1 MSIADSTADSAHRVL
16 LQHGPNPVVGSS
28 EFDSSLTS
36 ALLSLSTPF
45 VQGSSSASRP
55 NYSEDSLDP
64 EEEEPVY
71 RYQPGDDDPMD
82 CVKRDPSRV
91 ACVYRGEAPLTK
103 KDFRNPAGGLFVR
116 CKWCRARTTA
126 SSKATKARKEGMQ
139 PVFTKNFV
147 PDPNNL
153 PEFIGGMWVLSS
165 SSSRS
170 RSIETDS
177 LSSLRRSTAGW
188 EPVCSIKGCKAD
200 HPLTI
205 NDFLNSYGDRLYR
218 MCNTCRADAARS
230 RDRNKKRKSGQLDES
245 DMAGPLIECVFGLQT
260 RNLLL

>member
-1 MSIADSTADSAHRVL
+1 MAIADSTADSAHRVL

-153 PEFIGGMWVLSS
+153 PEFIGGMLVLSS

-170 RSIETDS
+170 RPIEADS
-177 LSSLRRSTAGW
+177 LSSAFSQVDG
-188 EPVCSIKGCKAD
+188 
-200 HPLTI
+200 
-205 NDFLNSYGDRLYR
+205 RLG
-218 MCNTCRADAARS
+218 ARL
-230 RDRNKKRKSGQLDES
+230 LDQ
-245 DMAGPLIECVFGLQT
+245 GLQG
-260 RNLLL
+260 RPPSDHQRLS